1 MDKNGWIRMDK
12 KPKILVI
19 DDEPDFSN
27 TLKIRLESN
36 GYEVVVAGDGISGLG
51 LARSLLPDLIILD
64 LMLPKMDG
72 FRVARFL
79 KFDDRHKKVPIIV
92 LSARS
97 QASDIKMGMEVGA
110 DLYITKPFKSEELLG
125 VVSKLLGV

>member
-1 MDKNGWIRMDK
+1 MNNKDK

-27 TLKIRLESN
+27 ALKIRLESN

-72 FRVARFL
+72 FLVARFL
-79 KFDDRHKKVPIIV
+79 KFDNRFDSIPIII

-110 DLYITKPFKSEELLG
+110 DLYLTKPFKSEELLG
-125 VVSKLLGV
+125 GISKLLKI